1 MAPAFILAMLSQVES
16 RSFLSIRRSM
26 DAMTMLRL
34 KQQLVRMGAKQR
46 QEVSAFL
53 HKLKQDTPAWKK
65 EMTRRMAEMD
75 SGKKFYLRG

>member
-1 MAPAFILAMLSQVES
+1 
-16 RSFLSIRRSM
+16 
-26 DAMTMLRL
+26 MTMLRL